1 MDMTI
6 YKLNSLCACFPIGT
20 IWSNLSR
27 LQRELTNMN
36 LIKQWMCGFLLNELI
51 ELFLHP
57 SREYFIHHAPLRG
70 FDLRGILYM
79 VDIHTSWSIRIL
91 CHANFFKSRAEKLWL
106 AFLIHKNYALICD
119 QMISLCQKQLRYI
132 IWL

>member
-1 MDMTI
+1 MDMTK

-36 LIKQWMCGFLLNELI
+36 SIKQWMCGLLLNELI

-70 FDLRGILYM
+70 FWEVFSTWLTFTYPEQKG
-79 VDIHTSWSIRIL
+79 
-91 CHANFFKSRAEKLWL
+91 FFVMPIFSSLVQKSCDTQ
-106 AFLIHKNYALICD
+106 NYALICD